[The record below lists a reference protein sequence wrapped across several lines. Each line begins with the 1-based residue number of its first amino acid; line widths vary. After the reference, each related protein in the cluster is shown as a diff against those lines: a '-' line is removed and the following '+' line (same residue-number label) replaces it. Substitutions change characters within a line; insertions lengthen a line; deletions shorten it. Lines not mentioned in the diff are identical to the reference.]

1 MSFGKLINK
10 QIDEGIDGIVVCGT
24 TGESATM
31 TLDEKKQTIK
41 FAVDVAKRKG
51 SNNCRNRRKL
61 YAICYRNV
69 KICRKCTEQMHY

>member
-41 FAVDVAKRKG
+41 FAVDVAKRKS

-61 YAICYRNV
+61 YNIFGRNV
-69 KICRKCTEQMHY
+69 KVCRKCTEQMHF

>member
-41 FAVDVAKRKG
+41 FAVDVAKRKS
-51 SNNCRNRRKL
+51 SNNCRNWWKL
-61 YAICYRNV
+61 YGFFGRNV
-69 KICRKCTEQMHY
+69 KICRKCTV